1 MLGPGRV
8 VPAGSGE
15 PMDSIRAAADTLPA
29 RRPGWRRSLRTRLMF
44 WSSLTS
50 VLLLLGVAAVF
61 YAAIRGVLIENAKSE
76 MRSLA
81 SQTASGLLA
90 TLDTVQVSG
99 QTLSANA
106 TVVGREPVALRQ
118 LLMATVAS
126 DPDVAGAMLIIEPG
140 RLAPEDPGFTWYIR
154 REGQGFFEKSVPDLG
169 YDYRVMP
176 WYTRTVTSGAPWWGE
191 PYQNEATAGVYFT
204 TYNLPLRRPGDGMEG
219 GIIGMVSVDVPMAR
233 LAAILN
239 RLPRDPAILPVLLSP
254 EHKLVLHPDPRFQGQ
269 ETVRSLIEKH
279 GRSDLLPLAD
289 RVLRRETFEMKHVL
303 AGNGPDAGE
312 VRYTFAEPVGATG
325 WTFTLSVDEDF
336 VLAQLQQITL
346 WGVLGGLV
354 GVFLC
359 VAAVRRYS
367 GLIAKPIEDLTES
380 ARHFAMGEF
389 GYPLRHTQREDE
401 VGVLARAF
409 DSARASIKQ
418 QMSEIA
424 DMGAAR
430 ARLEG
435 ELNIAADIQ
444 QAMLP
449 IGSQFD
455 AGEVHLEFHGLLEPA
470 KAVGG
475 DFYNL
480 FERDGDSLWFVIGDV
495 SDKGVPAALF
505 MARTMT
511 VLEVAAQLGGSP
523 GKALQ
528 EAAKHLIEGNETCM
542 FATVL
547 CGVIELRTGALSLA
561 SAGHEPPVLL
571 RADGTREFVP
581 VPTEG
586 PLGVDVAQ
594 GYPAWRGRLKPG
606 DTLFTYTDG
615 VTEAF
620 DRDNHAYGT
629 DRLLAA
635 LDPALDAEGQCRA
648 VVRSVHRFADGAPQS
663 DDITVLAIRYKRDAR
678 VRERFAVKASLAPPL
693 PADAVRQLIAQVD
706 AGLSGHGLPATLMH
720 DVHLVVEEVA
730 CNVLSHGIEEGR
742 EPSLELLASVEG
754 NRLAMEFRDNGRAF
768 DPLSQPPPDLDAD
781 IEDRPIGGLGVHL
794 IKELA
799 EQVAYTRDDRHNV
812 LRIVLHIPYPESP
825 A

>member
-1 MLGPGRV
+1 MQ
-8 VPAGSGE
+8 
-15 PMDSIRAAADTLPA
+15 
-29 RRPGWRRSLRTRLMF
+29 
-44 WSSLTS
+44 
-50 VLLLLGVAAVF
+50 
-61 YAAIRGVLIENAKSE
+61 VLIENARTE
-76 MRSLA
+76 MRNLA
-81 SQTASGLLA
+81 AQTARGLLA

-99 QTLSANA
+99 QTLSENA
-106 TVVGREPVALRQ
+106 TAVGREPAVLRQ
-118 LLMATVAS
+118 LLMSTVAS

-140 RLAPEDPGFTWYIR
+140 RLAPDDPGFAWYIR
-154 REGQGFFEKSVPDLG
+154 REGTGYFESTVEGLG

-176 WYTRTVTSGAPWWGE
+176 WYVRTVGTGTPWWGE
-191 PYQNEATAGVYFT
+191 PYRNHATGDVPFT
-204 TYNLPLRRPGDGMEG
+204 TYNLPLRRVGDGPG
-219 GIIGMVSVDVPMAR
+219 GAVVGMVSVDVPMAR
-233 LAAILN
+233 LQAVIDDLPQDAAIQ
-239 RLPRDPAILPVLLSP
+239 PALLSP
-254 EHKLVLHPDPRFQGQ
+254 GHRLVLHAPRQADGGELL
-269 ETVRSLIEKH
+269 ETLVVQH
-279 GRSDLLPLAD
+279 GRSDLETLLD
-289 RVLRRETFEMKHVL
+289 HVRRRERFELRHVV
-303 AGNGPDAGE
+303 AGTGPDVGQ
-312 VRYTFAEPVGATG
+312 VRYSFAEPVGASG
-325 WTFTLSVDEDF
+325 WTFTLGVDERF
-336 VLAQLQQITL
+336 VLAQLYRITL
-346 WGVLGGLV
+346 WGVLAGLV
-354 GVFLC
+354 GVVLC

-367 GLIAKPIEDLTES
+367 GLIAGPIEDLTES
-380 ARHFAMGEF
+380 ARHFARGEF
-389 GYPLRHTQREDE
+389 DYPLRHTQREDE

-409 DSARASIKQ
+409 DSARGSIKQ

-424 DMGAAR
+424 DMGATQ

-435 ELNIAADIQ
+435 ELNIAAGIQ

-449 IGSQFD
+449 AGSEFD
-455 AGEVHLEFHGLLEPA
+455 ADESHLEFHGLLEPA

-475 DFYNL
+475 DFYNV

-528 EAAKHLIEGNETCM
+528 EAAKHLVEGNDTCM

-547 CGVIELRTGALSLA
+547 CGVVELRTGALSLA

-571 RADGTREFVP
+571 RADGTREFLA

-586 PLGVDVAQ
+586 PLGVAVAA

-620 DRDNHAYGT
+620 DRDNSAYGT

-635 LDPALDAEGQCRA
+635 LDPALDAEAQCRA
-648 VVRSVHRFADGAPQS
+648 VVRDVHAFAGEAPQS
-663 DDITVLAIRYKRDAR
+663 DDITVLAIRYRRDAR
-678 VRERFAVKASLAPPL
+678 VRERFAVKALIEPPL
-693 PADAVRQLIAQVD
+693 PSDAVRQLIAQVD
-706 AGLSGHGLPATLMH
+706 AGLSGHGLPATVMH
-720 DVHLVVEEVA
+720 DVHLVIEEVA

-742 EPSLELLASVEG
+742 EPRLELLASVEG

-799 EQVAYTRDDRHNV
+799 EQVAYARDDLHNV
-812 LRIVLHIPYPESP
+812 LRIVLHIP
-825 A
+825 

>member
-1 MLGPGRV
+1 
-8 VPAGSGE
+8 
-15 PMDSIRAAADTLPA
+15 MDSIRAATSDTLP

-61 YAAIRGVLIENAKSE
+61 YAAIRGVLIENAKTE

-81 SQTASGLLA
+81 SQTARGLLA

-140 RLAPEDPGFTWYIR
+140 RLGPDDPGFTWYIR
-154 REGQGFFEKSVPDLG
+154 REAEGYFEDTVEGLG

-176 WYTRTVTSGAPWWGE
+176 WYIRTVTSGAPWWGE
-191 PYQNEATAGVYFT
+191 PYSNEATAGADFT
-204 TYNLPLRRPGDGMEG
+204 TYNLPLRRPGDGPEG
-219 GIIGMVSVDVPMAR
+219 GIIGMVSVDVPLAR
-233 LAAILN
+233 LRAILN
-239 RLPRDPAILPVLLSP
+239 QLPQDPAVLPVLLSP
-254 EHKLVLHPDPRFQGQ
+254 EHKLALHPDAAVQGG
-269 ETVRSLIEKH
+269 ETLRSLIETH

-289 RVLRRETFEMKHVL
+289 RVLRRETFEMKHVVASGPE
-303 AGNGPDAGE
+303 AGD
-312 VRYTFAEPVGATG
+312 VRYTFAEPVGITG
-325 WTFTLSVDEDF
+325 WTFTLSVDEGF
-336 VLAQLQQITL
+336 VLGQLNRITL

-380 ARHFAMGEF
+380 ARHFAKGEF
-389 GYPLRHTQREDE
+389 DYPLGHTQREDE

-409 DSARASIKQ
+409 DSARSSIKQ

-528 EAAKHLIEGNETCM
+528 EAAKHLVEGNDTCM

-620 DRDNHAYGT
+620 DRDNNAYGT

-635 LDPALDAEGQCRA
+635 LDPALDAEAQCRA
-648 VVRSVHRFADGAPQS
+648 VVRDVHAFAGGAPQS

-678 VRERFAVKASLAPPL
+678 VRERFAVKALLQPPL

-706 AGLSGHGLPATLMH
+706 AGLSGHDLPATLMH

-730 CNVLSHGIEEGR
+730 CNVLSHGAEEGH

-799 EQVAYTRDDRHNV
+799 EQVAYSRDDRHNV
-812 LRIVLHIPYPESP
+812 LRIVLHIPYPEPS